1 MKASRSESVSVM
13 ALLLGTGLVMVGMY
27 LRWLPLNF
35 AVGPYRFT
43 HWLSWIGTLAI
54 ALLTPAFYT
63 LRRRYPRRNPALTRL
78 HIFSNLISFLF
89 IALHF
94 AQQMSRSTHPEDRTG
109 LSLFLLVAILVASGV
124 LHKFQILEVGG
135 RYPPHRNRFLHVSIT
150 TAFYIVVSIH
160 VLHNLGF
167 L

>member
-1 MKASRSESVSVM
+1 MKTSRSEFASVV
-13 ALLLGTGLVMVGMY
+13 ALLLVTVLLMVGTY

-54 ALLTPAFYT
+54 ALLTPVFYV

-89 IALHF
+89 IAFHF

-109 LSLFLLVAILVASGV
+109 LTLFLLVTILVASGV
-124 LHKFQILEVGG
+124 LHKLQILEARG